1 MSLDGNPEKDAIEAR
16 LKDLVGG
23 RVLRELP
30 EELQLVRDDLTSL
43 IKPYIYLSFGSLYPS
58 ATDRSIEGEAQQ
70 PHIMPITVECWAA
83 VKGASEAAA
92 GAVRTLMIGWDPEID
107 NASEIAARGGGNFE
121 SKDASGRPTRFMESV
136 VLVTTINLS
145 TTAP

>member
-1 MSLDGNPEKDAIEAR
+1 MSLDGNPEKDAIETH
-16 LKDLVGG
+16 LKALVGG
-23 RVLRELP
+23 RVLRNLP
-30 EELQLVRDDLTSL
+30 EELQLVRDNTTAL

-58 ATDRSIEGEAQQ
+58 AEDRSIEGEAQQ
-70 PHIMPITVECWAA
+70 PHIMPITIECWAT
-83 VKGASEAAA
+83 VKSAAEATA
-92 GAVRTLMIGWDPEID
+92 GAVRTLMIGWDMGID